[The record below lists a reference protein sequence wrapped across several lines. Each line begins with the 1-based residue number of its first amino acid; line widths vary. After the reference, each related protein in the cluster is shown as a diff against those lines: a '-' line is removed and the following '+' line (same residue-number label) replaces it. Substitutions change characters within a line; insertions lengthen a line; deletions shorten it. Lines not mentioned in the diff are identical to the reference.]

1 MECALFCT
9 TSIDILQ
16 DINVKA
22 HARARGKPSYKVSV
36 LAAQCLATSNMAFI
50 TMPGFGT
57 REVAE
62 GMDMLALRYRMP
74 QTIIVDAGS
83 SLVSLAKHHQFELS
97 VLAPRNISFVI
108 LGQGEQSSN
117 FVERGIQ
124 EAKKLLQSLRNDR
137 TKSIYIQNQDLMEL
151 QSKFLLIESIISI
164 RPLFLTGGND
174 SSTTV
179 SPRHFLL
186 PLATPELLNH
196 QTKSILA
203 GVFDQEELLPI
214 MNKKHLATGLQE
226 LIKDFLI
233 TKAIRYVPQ
242 SSGDHSK
249 HFNAVVVPRKDD
261 VVLFEDSKGIYKY
274 GLIEEILAKNMVKII
289 YNHYGKRSQRN
300 IHSRKLYLLHR
311 PSDVCARGVPID
323 LVRKS
328 EEVPNQLLG
337 SKVNPIE

>member
-22 HARARGKPSYKVSV
+22 HARARGKSSYKVSV

-137 TKSIYIQNQDLMEL
+137 TKSIYI
-151 QSKFLLIESIISI
+151 
-164 RPLFLTGGND
+164 
-174 SSTTV
+174 
-179 SPRHFLL
+179 
-186 PLATPELLNH
+186 
-196 QTKSILA
+196 
-203 GVFDQEELLPI
+203 
-214 MNKKHLATGLQE
+214 
-226 LIKDFLI
+226 
-233 TKAIRYVPQ
+233 
-242 SSGDHSK
+242 
-249 HFNAVVVPRKDD
+249 
-261 VVLFEDSKGIYKY
+261 
-274 GLIEEILAKNMVKII
+274 
-289 YNHYGKRSQRN
+289 
-300 IHSRKLYLLHR
+300 
-311 PSDVCARGVPID
+311 
-323 LVRKS
+323 
-328 EEVPNQLLG
+328 
-337 SKVNPIE
+337 